1 MSNFIS
7 VDEAAAFF
15 YSRGYVT
22 IHHMGDGRIMS
33 YYDRF
38 LSEESIIHITPR
50 YEDGVCAY
58 EITSDQ
64 LMDMIDRRVAA

>member
-7 VDEAAAFF
+7 VQEASAFF

-33 YYDRF
+33 HYDRF
-38 LSEESIIHITPR
+38 LREESIVHIMPK
-50 YEDGVCAY
+50 YEDGVVAY
-58 EITSDQ
+58 EITADQ
-64 LMDMIDRRVAA
+64 LQDMLERRVAA